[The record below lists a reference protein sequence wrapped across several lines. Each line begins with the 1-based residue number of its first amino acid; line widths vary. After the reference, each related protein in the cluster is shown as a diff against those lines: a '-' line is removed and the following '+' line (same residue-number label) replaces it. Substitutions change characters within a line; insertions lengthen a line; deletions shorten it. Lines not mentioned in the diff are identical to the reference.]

1 MPTPNPKKYYSLLAI
16 LLLLCLMALLWYLKV
31 NLLVAYLMSISI
43 ITIFFYGYDKNR
55 AIKNKG
61 RIPEV
66 VLHLLALL
74 GGSPGALLGQKVF
87 GHKTKKWKY
96 RVVFILIMI
105 LQVVGVV
112 VYLQYT
118 KRPS

>member
-1 MPTPNPKKYYSLLAI
+1 MPTSNPQKYHSLLAI
-16 LLLLCLMALLWYLKV
+16 LLLLGLMALLWYLKV
-31 NLLVAYLMSISI
+31 NILVAYLISISV

-61 RIPEV
+61 RVPEI
-66 VLHLLALL
+66 VLHLLTLL

-96 RVVFILIMI
+96 RVIFILIVI

-112 VYLQYT
+112 VYMKYVEC
-118 KRPS
+118 